1 MVPEPAHDTAT
12 FALVLVAAGQ
22 RHEVAPGATFRIGRH
37 PSNDLVLDAR
47 SISRFH
53 AQVEWVDGQPVLQ
66 DLVSTNGTFVDDARV
81 VGRAPLEPG
90 ARLRIGDVAV
100 EVAPAEAPAL
110 IHDDEDDAPALTLFA
125 DADAE
130 REGAF
135 ARNAMLLRLLLGL
148 EHEERT
154 GTLELRLGMTPAS
167 VTWCLGRV
175 VTATCAERVGL
186 EALERILCAS
196 VGGYRFTARYSPSEG
211 SLDLSIRKHLRR
223 GYWEETRRL
232 RSFRRA

>member
-1 MVPEPAHDTAT
+1 MVPESVRDTAT
-12 FALVLVAAGQ
+12 SALVLVAAGQ

-53 AQVEWVDGQPVLQ
+53 AQIAWVDGAPVLQ
-66 DLVSTNGTFVDDARV
+66 DLVSTNGTFVDGERVIAR
-81 VGRAPLEPG
+81 ASLEPG

-100 EVAPAEAPAL
+100 EVEPTAAPAL
-110 IHDDEDDAPALTLFA
+110 IHDDEDAPGLTLFA
-125 DADAE
+125 DAEAE

-135 ARNAMLLRLLLGL
+135 AKNALLLRLLLDL
-148 EHEERT
+148 EHDERT

-175 VTATCAERVGL
+175 VTAAYADRVGL

-196 VGGYRFTARYSPSEG
+196 VGGYRFTARYAPSEG
-211 SLDLSIRKHLRR
+211 SLDLSLRQHLRR
-223 GYWEETRRL
+223 GYWDETRRL
-232 RSFRRA
+232 RPLR